1 MVLLAESPEAR
12 RKRERNAHKSE
23 LRRQRKAAAA
33 QHRSKR
39 LCALHTATALL
50 SGRAHGPILPRGNCN
65 VRDLMKRLLAE
76 AGSRNA
82 TRARPARPAPSAGRA
97 APAHAARDDAVSCH
111 GPAQSESVPP
121 PSTAPAAERPSSPPP
136 ASNLFELLDLCSGL
150 GGFVKGLRSI
160 ITNVLAYCEL
170 DNDAVAILKS
180 LLHRCQIP
188 QPVCTDKPIFPDVR
202 TLLADPA
209 FKALMKVDNRND
221 PLCRTLPLLLAAGW
235 PCQVR
240 LSAQQAGEQLLSTYH
255 GGVTGQLLGQAQ
267 SPAGGGEGEERLAH
281 QHPGHLR
288 SAVPRHYCSRE
299 RASGLDRAG

>member
-1 MVLLAESPEAR
+1 MMLLAESPEAR

-39 LCALHTATALL
+39 LCTLHTATAVL

-65 VRDLMKRLLAE
+65 VRDLLKRLLAE
-76 AGSRNA
+76 AGTCNA
-82 TRARPARPAPSAGRA
+82 TRARPAPSAGRA
-97 APAHAARDDAVSCH
+97 APAHAARDDAVSSA
-111 GPAQSESVPP
+111 GPAQSESVLP
-121 PSTAPAAERPSSPPP
+121 PSTKPTAKRPSSLPP

-188 QPVCTDKPIFPDVR
+188 QPVCTEKPIFPDVR

-209 FKALMKVDNRND
+209 FQALMKMDNRND
-221 PLCRTLPLLLAAGW
+221 PLRRALPLLLAAGW

-240 LSAQQAGEQLLSTYH
+240 LSAQQ
-255 GGVTGQLLGQAQ
+255 GVQ
-267 SPAGGGEGEERLAH
+267 
-281 QHPGHLR
+281 
-288 SAVPRHYCSRE
+288 
-299 RASGLDRAG
+299 